1 MYIYES
7 HMGGLYTSDEPLDYE
22 DLYCEECGD
31 SDWLIGY
38 AETRQDAWNLLKDDT
53 DIDKYLARNRRDMKV
68 YLTDN
73 EDVIEDWDFIIS
85 QEFTLLRLK
94 DFIKNEYTFWSIE
107 ARYEEEDIIVYQVS
121 DRDINIWLQD
131 DYRFVNSFL
140 DKMELEGY
148 CDVYQILNDR
158 YFGYEFTDIFDE
170 IKYDEKMKNSN

>member
-1 MYIYES
+1 MYEKISEI
-7 HMGGLYTSDEPLDYE
+7 PIR
-22 DLYCEECGD
+22 EEK
-31 SDWLIGY
+31 IKK
-38 AETRQDAWNLLKDDT
+38 LKEKILA
-53 DIDKYLARNRRDMKV
+53 DIDKHLERNRQDMKIL
-68 YLTDN
+68 LTNN
-73 EDVIEDWDFIIS
+73 ENIMQDWDFIVT

-148 CDVYQILNDR
+148 CDVYQILNYR

>member
-1 MYIYES
+1 MYEKISEI
-7 HMGGLYTSDEPLDYE
+7 PIR
-22 DLYCEECGD
+22 EEK
-31 SDWLIGY
+31 IKK
-38 AETRQDAWNLLKDDT
+38 LKEKILA
-53 DIDKYLARNRRDMKV
+53 DIDKHLERNRQDMKIF
-68 YLTDN
+68 LTNN
-73 EDVIEDWDFIIS
+73 ENIMQDWDFMIS

-131 DYRFVNSFL
+131 DYHFVNSFL

-170 IKYDEKMKNSN
+170 IQYDERMKNSN